1 MNIHLRE
8 ATSTESDFVFHVTY
22 EAIRPYVELMRAWDD
37 ARERERHDERWVRQ
51 RYRVI
56 VAGTA
61 DAGYISTA
69 VYDQP
74 TSHYPRSLYLHQLMV
89 LPEFQSHG
97 IGAACLRRVQAEAQ
111 DLQLPLLF
119 RVLRVNPRALAFYL
133 AHGCHVVGES
143 DSHFSLRW
151 PDDDRG

>member
-61 DAGYISTA
+61 DAGY
-69 VYDQP
+69 
-74 TSHYPRSLYLHQLMV
+74 TSCRIPDTLATIWSSRS
-89 LPEFQSHG
+89 
-97 IGAACLRRVQAEAQ
+97 
-111 DLQLPLLF
+111 
-119 RVLRVNPRALAFYL
+119 
-133 AHGCHVVGES
+133 
-143 DSHFSLRW
+143 
-151 PDDDRG
+151 